1 MIEANESYVI
11 AELMELGL
19 TKEQI
24 RGFLRKFGGWRFYI
38 RKKKSEYEEIVLI
51 YEQMIKQ
58 GVSRTEAIK
67 ILSELFEKSTS
78 RIREITKKQER
89 LFEL

>member
-1 MIEANESYVI
+1 MTEANESYVVS
-11 AELMELGL
+11 ELIDLGL

-38 RKKKSEYEEIVLI
+38 RKKKSEYEEIITI

-58 GVSRTEAIK
+58 GVSRAEAVK
-67 ILSELFEKSTS
+67 LLSELFEKSTS

-89 LFEL
+89 LFEV